1 MKVTSRIQQALEEK
15 RPFWSFE
22 YFPPKTDEGVE
33 NLFERIQRMSG
44 LNPEFIDVTWGAG
57 GSTSDRTLE
66 ICTTAQAYQNLET
79 CMHLTCTNMTKS
91 KIDFALKEAKAAG
104 IQNILALRGD
114 PPRNHEYANECE
126 TQFRY
131 AFDLVSYIRQEHGDY
146 FCIGV
151 AGYPEGQPES
161 ESKEK
166 DLEYLK
172 LKVDAGSDFVM
183 SQIFFDP
190 QLFLR
195 FVEDCRAIGI
205 TVPILPGIMPI
216 QTYTSFRRLTNLCQ
230 IEVPTQILETLE
242 SIKHDDQAVKE
253 YGVKLCIEMIQELRK
268 GGVNGFHFCTL
279 NLERSVRLIL
289 EGCGFVSKQLTKIDG
304 LPKQANGHTAPI
316 QPTVLEGIIMQNES
330 WDEFPNGRWGDSR
343 SPAYGEMDGYGAS
356 LKVTMQEAIALWGYP
371 VDNDDISALFSKYI
385 QGQLK
390 ALPWSDEPLFA
401 ETNAI
406 GEKLADL
413 NSKGYWTVGSQP
425 AVNGVRSND
434 PVFGWGPKNGYI
446 YQKAFLEFF
455 TSPEKLA
462 ELLAKAAS
470 NPFITF
476 YAQNT
481 KGDFKTN
488 VELEEPNAVT
498 WGVFPSREIAQPTV
512 IERGSF
518 EAWAEEAF
526 QIWNEWKMIYPPQS
540 PSAKLIQEIG
550 DTYYLVN
557 IVHND
562 FQNADAI
569 FALFQ

>member
-1 MKVTSRIQQALEEK
+1 MKITSKIKQALEEN
-15 RPFWSFE
+15 RSFWSFE

-44 LNPEFIDVTWGAG
+44 LKPEFIDVTWGAG

-66 ICTTAQAYQNLET
+66 ICTTAQSYQNLET
-79 CMHLTCTNMTKS
+79 CMHLTCTNMSKS
-91 KIDFALKEAKAAG
+91 KIDDALREAKSAG

-114 PPRNHEYANECE
+114 PPRNQEYANECE

-131 AFDLVSYIRQEHGDY
+131 ALDLVRYIRQEYGDY

-151 AGYPEGQPES
+151 AGYPEGLPES
-161 ESKEK
+161 DSKEK
-166 DLEYLK
+166 DLDILK
-172 LKVDAGSDFVM
+172 QKVDAGSDFVM

-190 QLFLR
+190 QLFLK
-195 FVEDCRAIGI
+195 FVEDCREIGI

-230 IEVPTQILETLE
+230 IEVPTHILEILE
-242 SIKHDDQAVKE
+242 SIKGDDQAVKE
-253 YGVKLCIEMIQELRK
+253 FGVKFCIEMIQALRQ

-279 NLERSVRLIL
+279 NLEKSVRLIL
-289 EGCGFVSKQLTKIDG
+289 EGCGFVEKQLTIIDG
-304 LPKQANGHTAPI
+304 LAKNEAHLKAPI
-316 QPTVLEGIIMQNES
+316 LNDSLEGIILQNES

-343 SPAYGEMDGYGAS
+343 SPAYGEIDGYGAS
-356 LKVTMQEAIALWGYP
+356 LKVTVQEALKLWGYP
-371 VDNDDISALFSKYI
+371 VDKKDISDIFSNYI

-401 ETNAI
+401 ETDAI
-406 GEKLADL
+406 REKLADL
-413 NSKGYWTVGSQP
+413 NSKGFWTVGSQP

-434 PVFGWGPKNGYI
+434 PVFGWGPKNGYV

-455 TSPEKLA
+455 TSPE
-462 ELLAKAAS
+462 ELEKILVKFEN
-470 NPFITF
+470 NPYITF
-476 YAQNT
+476 YAQNA

-488 VELEEPNAVT
+488 IEVEEPNAVT
-498 WGVFPSREIAQPTV
+498 WGVFPSREIAQPTM
-512 IERGSF
+512 IERVSF
-518 EAWAEEAF
+518 EAWGDEAF
-526 QIWNEWKMIYPPQS
+526 QIWNEWRMIYLPKS
-540 PSAKLIQEIG
+540 PSAKLIQEIA

-562 FQNADAI
+562 FQDSDGI
-569 FALFQ
+569 FTLFQ